1 MEPSRGRIAFL
12 RPCQLKVVFVLISY
26 LITILAGCNIHVW
39 KAFSPRI
46 FKTLFCFPVASS
58 TALVVASVILPLSA
72 ISTWF
77 SLILGELFE
86 IWPWREA
93 CYFWW
98 AAFHMNIHCEGP
110 VSSLLESVL
119 FVYLF
124 ICFWSFLSLLS
135 FFWFSHLS
143 DVWLGFSSLLI
154 FFLTSLLPFC
164 SEFFSTFDIL
174 IEIFLFENF

>member
-1 MEPSRGRIAFL
+1 MEPSRGRIPFL
-12 RPCQLKVVFVLISY
+12 RPCQLKDVFVLVSY
-26 LITILAGCNIHVW
+26 LITIFAGYNIHVW

-46 FKTLFCFPVASS
+46 FKTFFCFPVAS
-58 TALVVASVILPLSA
+58 TDVVVASVILSLSA

-77 SLILGELFE
+77 FLRLGELFE
-86 IWPWREA
+86 IWPWCDA

-124 ICFWSFLSLLS
+124 ICFWSFLCFAFSGSLIYQMS
-135 FFWFSHLS
+135 G
-143 DVWLGFSSLLI
+143 LGFLLYSF
-154 FFLTSLLPFC
+154 FFLTSLLSFC
-164 SEFFSTFDIL
+164 SEFFFTLNIL